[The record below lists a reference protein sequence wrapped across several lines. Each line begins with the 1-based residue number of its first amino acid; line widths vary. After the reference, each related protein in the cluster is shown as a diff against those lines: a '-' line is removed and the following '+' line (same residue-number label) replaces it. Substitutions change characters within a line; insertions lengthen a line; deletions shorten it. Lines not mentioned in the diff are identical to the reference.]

1 MRLETI
7 PSPSPYPYPP
17 PKRDAIRL
25 STVEELS
32 AGFLSGVISRLCST
46 PFSIVAVR
54 QQVDTDK
61 NELDVA
67 SSISPDK
74 PLKIRRDTTIRGVMR
89 RIYKEEGIFGFWKG
103 PFP

>member
-25 STVEELS
+25 STAEELG
-32 AGFLSGVISRLCST
+32 AGFVSGIISRLAST

-54 QQVDTDK
+54 QQVEEDK
-61 NELDVA
+61 TVSGPQKFKPD
-67 SSISPDK
+67 SS
-74 PLKIRRDTTIRGVMR
+74 IRGVMKS
-89 RIYKEEGIFGFWKG
+89 IYREEGIFGFWKG
-103 PFP
+103 AC